1 MKNLYII
8 APIIAALA
16 LGACGSSDSPAYDNS
31 LVPANA
37 TKPVT
42 PVTIADTL
50 LSDTA
55 KTTAAINTAPVVTQ
69 SQALP
74 AKNNVT
80 ISTTPAVAQSQ
91 AVTTKITAGL
101 NPAHGQ
107 PGHRCDITVGAPLN
121 SPVQNTASPQ
131 VQSSPVTTTPVIQ
144 QQATGQKAPSIGNST
159 GKINPPHGQPGHD
172 CAVQVGAPL
181 KN

>member
-8 APIIAALA
+8 ACIVAIMVV
-16 LGACGSSDSPAYDNS
+16 GSCGSSDSSGYDNT
-31 LVPANA
+31 LGPANA

-50 LSDTA
+50 LSDT
-55 KTTAAINTAPVVTQ
+55 
-69 SQALP
+69 
-74 AKNNVT
+74 
-80 ISTTPAVAQSQ
+80 TTPASAIVVKP
-91 AVTTKITAGL
+91 AVKTQPVTSVNKAGL

-107 PGHRCDITVGAPLN
+107 PGHRCDISVGAPLN
-121 SPVQNTASPQ
+121 SPVKKTTPAPSP
-131 VQSSPVTTTPVIQ
+131 VPSSPVITSPVVQQSPASDLKINDQKTTPVNGL
-144 QQATGQKAPSIGNST
+144 T
-159 GKINPPHGQPGHD
+159 KINPPHGQPGHD